1 MQKSDDS
8 LQKRHSYG
16 DRVLNNTEML
26 LIEILSA
33 FVNGRKPE
41 ITTEYN
47 ATELYELSK
56 AQSVSGI
63 VGYVLNK
70 YGFTDFAKAEKR
82 FEDIF
87 DKIVTQFIRKDFY
100 AQNLIKKFDE
110 AKIPHILFK
119 GLVVK
124 ECYPVPELR
133 TFGDIDIIIPKN
145 QREKSHNLMCGLGYE
160 WELMDGGEVYSYK
173 KDKEHYELHTTL
185 NSEKT
190 KLSAK
195 MNSFWDYAK
204 PKCGFTYEFEHEFH
218 LSYLISHIEKHLYG
232 TGAGV
237 RMYLDIALFL
247 NKYKENLDLEKA
259 REILKECELEKFFD
273 STLYI
278 CQRWFDT
285 DVKPKEEM
293 SPELYEQFCR
303 YTFKGGV
310 FGIQERESTNEN
322 EVRRVIS
329 EKGKSGKLSIVLSHI
344 FPPYREVRRLYP
356 FFNGKP
362 YLLPIGWVVHWFKA
376 GKRSGLKNIRQFASA
391 DAEKVKKEKEFFDKI
406 GSSR

>member
-1 MQKSDDS
+1 M
-8 LQKRHSYG
+8 
-16 DRVLNNTEML
+16 NNTELL

-33 FVNGRKPE
+33 FANGRKPE

-47 ATELYELSK
+47 ATELYELAK

-70 YGFTDFAKAEKR
+70 YGFTDFVKAEKR

-100 AQNLIKKFDE
+100 AQNLIEKLNE
-110 AKIPHILFK
+110 AQIPHILFK

-145 QREKSHNLMCGLGYE
+145 MRTKSHKLMCSLGYD

-173 KDKEHYELHTTL
+173 KDKENYELHVSL

-190 KLSAK
+190 KLSSK

-204 PKCGFTYEFEHEFH
+204 PKSGFTYEFENEFH
-218 LSYLISHIEKHLYG
+218 LGYLISHIEKHLYG
-232 TGAGV
+232 SGAGV

-247 NKYKENLDLEKA
+247 NKYKESLDLEKV
-259 REILKECELEKFFD
+259 REMLKECELEKFFD
-273 STLYI
+273 STLYL
-278 CQRWFDT
+278 CHKWFDT
-285 DVKPKEEM
+285 DIEPKEEM
-293 SPELYEQFCR
+293 SAELYNEFCR
-303 YTFKGGV
+303 YTFEGGV
-310 FGIQERESTNEN
+310 FGIQEREKLNEN
-322 EVRRVIS
+322 EIRRAVF
-329 EKGKSGKLSIVLSHI
+329 EKGKAGKATVLLGHI
-344 FPPYREVRRLYP
+344 FPPYKEVRRIYP

-362 YLLPIGWVVHWFKA
+362 YLLPAGWVLHWFKA
-376 GKRSGLKNIRQFASA
+376 GKRSGLKNIRQIASA
-391 DAEKVKKEKEFFDKI
+391 DVDKAKSEKEFFDQI
-406 GSSR
+406 GSNR